1 MKRIFFPL
9 LAVLIF
15 LSGCGGDKKKAFD
28 FNQKLAKIS
37 ETLNA
42 KGQVLGNQLK
52 TAMETSKDFSS
63 VAASCKDLHSYIDD
77 KLAELKGMKDISGSE
92 NLRNAMISFLNFE
105 KEMVT
110 EAFDPFGRMD
120 SNTTEEEM
128 QTAVNNMLEK
138 TQEESTYLMKV
149 QNAQREY
156 ASKNGFKIEDAKK

>member
-9 LAVLIF
+9 LAVLVF

-42 KGQVLGNQLK
+42 KGVTLGTQLK
-52 TAMETSKDFSS
+52 TAMETKDFTS
-63 VAASCKDLHSYIDD
+63 VAASCKDLHGYIDE

-92 NLRNAMISFLNFE
+92 NLRTSMIDFLGFE
-105 KEMVT
+105 KELVSD
-110 EAFDPFGRMD
+110 AFDPFAKMD

-138 TQEESTYLMKV
+138 TKEESTYLMKV
-149 QNAQREY
+149 QTAQREY
-156 ASKNGFKIEDAKK
+156 ASKNGFKIEEAKK